1 MYSFHVSLA
10 GRYTHY
16 DSPPSTSEGEPS
28 TIVRE
33 GQIMCRAFWNSSS
46 SVSFKASKM
55 TASAGSI
62 LNSVLRAL
70 AHVPWDSSMFLGRVF
85 QDDSRLQQ
93 LVRNGSVASRQ
104 GRESGHFLSS
114 LAPYNFRLF
123 TNACQHV
130 EGSHSMPSHTLAYH
144 AQCCDPA
151 LHQRDEGD

>member
-1 MYSFHVSLA
+1 MYRFHVSLA
-10 GRYTHY
+10 GRCRHY

-28 TIVRE
+28 RIVRE

-55 TASAGSI
+55 TASAGSM

-114 LAPYNFRLF
+114 LAPYNSRLF
-123 TNACQHV
+123 AECLPTCGGIALYAFAHF
-130 EGSHSMPSHTLAYH
+130 GLSRTMLRSSFA
-144 AQCCDPA
+144 PA
-151 LHQRDEGD
+151 